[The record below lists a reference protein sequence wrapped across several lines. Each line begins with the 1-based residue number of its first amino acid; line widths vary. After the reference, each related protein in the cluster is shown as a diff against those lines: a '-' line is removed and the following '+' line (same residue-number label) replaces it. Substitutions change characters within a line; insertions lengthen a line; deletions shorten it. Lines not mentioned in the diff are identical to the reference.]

1 MMLFITVDSFQM
13 CYRGGSQI
21 SLQEKIAL
29 YYVSKESLAFIVK
42 KYQNELCDLRRF
54 TLWNGILHGSKGY
67 CIHMPD

>member
-1 MMLFITVDSFQM
+1 MMLFIMVASFQM
-13 CYRGGSQI
+13 YYRGGSQI
-21 SLQEKIAL
+21 SLQEKVAL
-29 YYVSKESLAFIVK
+29 YYVSKESLAFIVR